1 MAKKKRGKDNLDP
14 VTEYAERVA
23 SGEILTCE
31 LVRLAA
37 ERHLRMLKKA
47 PLKGYHFDEERARD
61 IIKFF
66 TILKHVKGEWAG
78 CNFELQPWEEFILG
92 YIMGWIRQDGTRL
105 VRTAYVE
112 VPRKNG
118 KTTLSAGLALYLTLC
133 DGEDGAEVYCA
144 ATKRDQAR
152 LLFDVAKQ
160 ILQKVPQLKRRVRVF
175 QSNISYEPKFSKFEP
190 LGADVDTLDGLNIHG
205 LIIDE
210 LHAHKDRGLWDV
222 LTSATGARRQP
233 LIFAITTAGLG
244 GTPSICRQE
253 HDYSEQVL
261 RGVIEDDSRFAFIST
276 TDDGDDW
283 ADPAVWRKV
292 NPNYG
297 ISVREEFLREEC
309 AKALANPAEQ
319 NKFRRYYLNEWV
331 QQETRFLDLR
341 TWDASAGLV
350 RPEKLEGRI
359 CYGGLDL
366 ANRIDLAAF
375 VLLFPPQGGDD
386 NWYVLPYFWVPEAA
400 IVERSRQ
407 DRVPYDAWARQG
419 FIRAIPG
426 EVIDY
431 AAIRQDILNLS
442 RRYRFFRIGYDPW
455 NAAEF
460 AQRLEENG
468 IEMIEVRPGFK
479 SMTEPTK
486 ELAKLVIERKLR
498 HGGHPVL
505 RWMADNLVVKTDPA
519 GNLKPDKEKS
529 REKIDGMVALITAL
543 AVAMRFSGQDVGV
556 GEEVIFL

>member
-1 MAKKKRGKDNLDP
+1 MGRKKRGPDP
-14 VTEYAERVA
+14 VTEYAEKVA
-23 SGEILTCE
+23 STEVPACE
-31 LVRLAA
+31 LVRLAG
-37 ERHLRMLKKA
+37 ERHLRMLKEA
-47 PLKGYHFDEERARD
+47 PRKGYYFDEKKVFDVIR
-61 IIKFF
+61 FF
-66 TILKHVKGEWAG
+66 EILKHVKGEWAG
-78 CNFELQPWEEFILG
+78 CNFELQPWERFVLG

-133 DGEDGAEVYCA
+133 DGEEGAEVYCA

-152 LLFDVAKQ
+152 LLFDTAKQ
-160 ILQKVPQLKRRVRVF
+160 MLLRVPVLKKRVRVF
-175 QSNISYEPKFSKFEP
+175 QSNISYEPTFSKFEP

-233 LIFAITTAGLG
+233 LVFAITTAGLG

-261 RGVIEDDSRFAFIST
+261 RRVVEDDSRFAFIST

-283 ADPAVWRKV
+283 TDPEVWEKV

-297 ISVREEFLREEC
+297 ISVKEDFLREEC

-331 QQETRFLDLR
+331 QQETRYIDLR
-341 TWDASAGLV
+341 AWDASAGIV
-350 RPEKLEGRI
+350 RPEKLAGKLA
-359 CYGGLDL
+359 YGGLDL
-366 ANRIDLAAF
+366 ASRIDLASF
-375 VLLFPPQGGDD
+375 VLLFPPQDGDN
-386 NWYVLPYFWVPEAA
+386 NWYVLPYFWVPEAS
-400 IVERSRQ
+400 IVERARR
-407 DRVPYDAWARQG
+407 DRVPYDAWVRQG
-419 FIRAIPG
+419 FIRSTPG

-431 AAIRQDILNLS
+431 QAVRADIL
-442 RRYRFFRIGYDPW
+442 RICEKYRIYRIGYDPW
-455 NAAEF
+455 NATEF
-460 AQRLEENG
+460 AQHLEDAG
-468 IEMIEVRPGFK
+468 YEMLEVRPGFR

-486 ELAKLVIERKLR
+486 ELLRLVLEHKLR

-505 RWMADNLVVKTDPA
+505 RWMADNLVVKNDPA
-519 GNLKPDKEKS
+519 GNVKPDKGKS
-529 REKIDGMVALITAL
+529 REKIDGIVALITAL
-543 AVAMRFSGQDVGV
+543 AVALRFAEQDIG
-556 GEEVIFL
+556 GGEEEVIFL

>member
-1 MAKKKRGKDNLDP
+1 MGRKKRGPDP
-14 VTEYAERVA
+14 VTEYAEKVA
-23 SGEILTCE
+23 STEVPACE
-31 LVRLAA
+31 LVRLAG
-37 ERHLRMLKKA
+37 ERHLRMLKEA
-47 PLKGYHFDEERARD
+47 PRKGYYFDEKKVFDVIR
-61 IIKFF
+61 FF
-66 TILKHVKGEWAG
+66 EILRHVKGEWAG
-78 CNFELQPWEEFILG
+78 CNFELQPWERFVLG

-133 DGEDGAEVYCA
+133 DGEEGAEVYCA

-152 LLFDVAKQ
+152 LLFDTAKQ
-160 ILQKVPQLKRRVRVF
+160 MLLRVPVLKKRVRIF
-175 QSNISYEPKFSKFEP
+175 QSNISYEPTFSKFEP

-233 LIFAITTAGLG
+233 LVFAITTAGLG

-261 RGVIEDDSRFAFIST
+261 RRVIEDDSRFAFIST

-283 ADPAVWRKV
+283 TDPEVWRKV

-297 ISVREEFLREEC
+297 ISVKEDFLREEC

-331 QQETRFLDLR
+331 QQETRYIDLR
-341 TWDASAGLV
+341 AWDASAGIV
-350 RPEKLEGRI
+350 RPERLVGKLA
-359 CYGGLDL
+359 YGGLDL
-366 ANRIDLAAF
+366 ASRIDLASF
-375 VLLFPPQGGDD
+375 VLLFPPQDGDN
-386 NWYVLPYFWVPEAA
+386 NWYVLPYFWVPEAS
-400 IVERSRQ
+400 IVERARR
-407 DRVPYDAWARQG
+407 DRVPYDAWVRQG
-419 FIRAIPG
+419 FIRSTPG

-431 AAIRQDILNLS
+431 QAVRADIL
-442 RRYRFFRIGYDPW
+442 RICEKYRIYRIGYDPW
-455 NAAEF
+455 NATEF
-460 AQRLEENG
+460 AQRLEDAG
-468 IEMIEVRPGFK
+468 YEMLEVRPGFR

-486 ELAKLVIERKLR
+486 ELLRLVLERKLR

-505 RWMADNLVVKTDPA
+505 RWMADNLVVKNDPA
-519 GNLKPDKEKS
+519 GNVKPDKGKS
-529 REKIDGMVALITAL
+529 REKIDGIVALITAL
-543 AVAMRFSGQDVGV
+543 AVALRFTEQDIG
-556 GEEVIFL
+556 GGEEEVIFL